1 MNSIRPGAPGLF
13 KEDTMKVLQ
22 FIAAA
27 FLAASIG
34 AMTGAAFAAM
44 PQVYRSNSTRQ
55 VVGWEDSTGYHA
67 CHAGTDCCV
76 PAEYDLVWVE

>member
-1 MNSIRPGAPGLF
+1 
-13 KEDTMKVLQ
+13 MKVLQ

-34 AMTGAAFAAM
+34 AMTGAAFADL
-44 PQVYRSNSTRQ
+44 PQVYQSNSTQQ

-67 CHAGTDCCV
+67 CKVGQDCHV
-76 PAEYDLVWVE
+76 PQEYDLVWVE